1 MQMAWRKHLGVCNSH
16 IHNTEKNYEYIYM
29 DVKKEGFLATQLH
42 PSNEGNKQTKK
53 ARVCV
58 CAYVEKKKTEFH
70 TYTQSKERVK
80 KKKPAPHDV

>member
-58 CAYVEKKKTEFH
+58 CVRT
-70 TYTQSKERVK
+70 SK
-80 KKKPAPHDV
+80 KKKQSFTHTHKVKRE